1 MLKKWAAHV
10 RLGPTRNGFTDHY
23 LICTDSFITEKVI
36 PENVFPTGN
45 LVSVS
50 TEEIFGCAYNLY
62 TFSMKKF
69 YV

>member
-1 MLKKWAAHV
+1 MSVWAPPEMAS
-10 RLGPTRNGFTDHY
+10 
-23 LICTDSFITEKVI
+23 LIISNMHRFIYITEKVI